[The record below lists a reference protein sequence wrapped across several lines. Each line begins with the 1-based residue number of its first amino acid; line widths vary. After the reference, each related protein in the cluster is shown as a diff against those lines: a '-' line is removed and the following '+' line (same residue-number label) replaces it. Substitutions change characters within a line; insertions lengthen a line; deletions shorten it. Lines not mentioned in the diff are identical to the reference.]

1 VVAGDVGG
9 GYTVHTDELAVHA
22 KTVQQVGA
30 ELGQALAA
38 AEQVIMGVQA
48 YGLICGPLFVPMVLA
63 VSTPGLVTLKLAKDA
78 MASVSDTI
86 SKAADSYRQT
96 EDAHVSTLKPLMD
109 LLESGPSGAPQP
121 SSAPPM
127 GPVA

>member
-1 VVAGDVGG
+1 MAGGSG
-9 GYTVHTDELAVHA
+9 GYTVDTNDLSTHA

-38 AEQVIMGVQA
+38 AEQVTMGVQA

-63 VSTPGLVTLKLAKDA
+63 VSTPGLVTLKLAQDA
-78 MASVSDTI
+78 MASVSDTV
-86 SKAADSYRQT
+86 SKVADTYRRT
-96 EDAHVSTLKPLMD
+96 EEAHVSTLEPLMNR
-109 LLESGPSGAPQP
+109 LASGPSASPRP
-121 SSAPPM
+121 